1 MAEIAPFRGLRYNQ
15 QIIHDLAQVVIPPYD
30 VISPEE
36 QKDFHERNPYNFIR
50 LELGMTT
57 AGRHR

>member
-15 QIIHDLAQVVIPPYD
+15 DIIPDLAEVVIPPYD

-36 QKDFHERNPYNFIR
+36 QRG
-50 LELGMTT
+50 LSQ
-57 AGRHR
+57 